1 MRTSRV
7 SAAAGSAD
15 IGERDYLG
23 QGKDA
28 WRARGAQRV
37 TEEQR
42 YRSWGN
48 TLKNAIVAEVKTG
61 HKMRPVEIIMIR

>member
-1 MRTSRV
+1 MRTDRV
-7 SAAAGSAD
+7 SAVTDNAD
-15 IGERDYLG
+15 SDECGYLG
-23 QGKDA
+23 QEKDV

-61 HKMRPVEIIMIR
+61 HKMRPVEIITIR